1 VDLALMHRLS
11 LGGSTSI
18 DLTLNTR
25 NKILWDNFTANWQT
39 FFEGRQ
45 LPYGLNGAKLSSVQI
60 LTPFCYNFSSCGS
73 TDVSNQ
79 VNYWNEVVQFFK
91 SKGWFDLLFDYTE
104 DEPGSNTERWDNLA
118 NRGKIVHS
126 VDPDLRVLCTTDMT
140 DAIKHNDQNLI
151 DIWVPIINYME
162 PKNGCWEVNGD
173 TRPQYDNVKNLW
185 WYQSCMSHGC
195 GGGGSCDSCV
205 TGWPDYM
212 VDHSAITNRI
222 MSWMSYLYNISGEL
236 YWSINYSSSTSDPWN
251 QIYSFGGNGEGTLTY
266 PGTPEKVGGSKHIP
280 ISSIRFK
287 QIRDGIEDL
296 LYFKM
301 LEDKLG
307 SREKVLPFLKSVV
320 TNDYTF
326 NQNTTLFIETR
337 KAIGNQ
343 F

>member
-1 VDLALMHRLS
+1 MHRIT

-25 NKILWDNFTANWQT
+25 NQINWSEFTSNWQS
-39 FFEGRQ
+39 FFQGKQ
-45 LPYGLNGAKLSSVQI
+45 LPYGLNGAKLSCVQL
-60 LTPFCYNFSSCGS
+60 LTPFCYNFSSCGN
-73 TDVSNQ
+73 TDITNQ
-79 VNYWNEVVQFFK
+79 VNYWKEVVQFFK
-91 SKGWFDLLFDYTE
+91 TKGWFDLLFDYTA
-104 DEPGSNTERWDNLA
+104 DEPGNNQERWYNLEH
-118 NRGKIVHS
+118 RSKFVHS
-126 VDPDLRVLCTTDMT
+126 VDPALRVLCTTDMM
-140 DAIKHNDQNLI
+140 DATKHNDQNLI

-162 PKNGCWEVNGD
+162 PKNGCWEKNGN
-173 TRPQYDNVKNLW
+173 TRSEYDSVKNLW

-195 GGGGSCDSCV
+195 GGGSCASCV

-236 YWSINYSSSTSDPWN
+236 YWSINYASSTSDPWG
-251 QIYSFGGNGEGTLTY
+251 QIYYFGGNGDGTLVY
-266 PGTPEKVGGSKHIP
+266 PGTPAKIGGSKHIP

-296 LYFKM
+296 LYLKM
-301 LEDKLG
+301 LEEKLG
-307 SREKVLPFLKSVV
+307 RDKVLPFLKPVV

-326 NQNTTLFIETR
+326 TQNTTLFIETR